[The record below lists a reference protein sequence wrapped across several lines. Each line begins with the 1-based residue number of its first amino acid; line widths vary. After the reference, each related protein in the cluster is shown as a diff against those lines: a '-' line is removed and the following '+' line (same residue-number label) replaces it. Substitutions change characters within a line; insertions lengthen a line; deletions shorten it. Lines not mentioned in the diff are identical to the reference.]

1 MITEEKLKK
10 YSNDLEFDM
19 DNDEYKTLMGEFDI
33 LLKQVELIENIEGI
47 SSYEP
52 MDFPF
57 ALESASLREDK
68 VSMSLN
74 QEDALKNSKDVC
86 NGCVKTPRV
95 VA

>member
-1 MITEEKLKK
+1 
-10 YSNDLEFDM
+10 
-19 DNDEYKTLMGEFDI
+19 
-33 LLKQVELIENIEGI
+33 
-47 SSYEP
+47 

-74 QEDALKNSKDVC
+74 QEDALKNSKDVKD
-86 NGCVKTPRV
+86 GCVKTPKV